1 MIDEIRPARPQDAP
15 RLKEIALA
23 AYGVYVERIGL
34 EPAPM
39 TADYDEAIASAEV
52 SVATVDG
59 EIAGYVVVRPGDREL
74 LENVAVAQGH
84 QGQGIGRALIDHV
97 EKRAKERGATYVELY
112 THELMTENRQLY
124 ARLGYQEFGFIVED
138 GFRRVLMEKRL
149 AG

>member
-1 MIDEIRPARPQDAP
+1 
-15 RLKEIALA
+15 
-23 AYGVYVERIGL
+23 
-34 EPAPM
+34 
-39 TADYDEAIASAEV
+39 SAEV

-84 QGQGIGRALIDHV
+84 QGRGIGRALIDHV

-124 ARLGYQEFGFIVED
+124 TRLGYREFGFIVED

-149 AG
+149 AVMPSQVVQPGDGWKATEC